1 MLKCAFGLIKQNCLK
16 SFNDTLRMKQIVGWV
31 SAVCGRLVYATYC
44 RIVTEIKDT
53 IASLR

>member
-16 SFNDTLRMKQIVGWV
+16 SFNDSLRMKQIVGWV